1 MQSFISETLDDILQ
15 TTKSFQN
22 VVFVLPSQRAKVFVK
37 QTFKDKISV
46 GFLPEMLNIEQFIQQ
61 VSGVQKADNIQL
73 LFHFYTIYKSVEK
86 NPDSFDTFSS
96 WALTVLQDFNEI
108 DQHLINPTDIFIYLR
123 DIERL
128 RKWSVKGTFKETE
141 LIKDHYSF
149 LEKLSI
155 YYSAFY
161 QFLIDENIGY
171 QGLMYRE
178 AFKKIDTFLNKN
190 EDKKIFFIGFNAL
203 NKAEELLFQKVL
215 ENGNSEIYWDIDETF
230 FNSTHQA
237 GKFIRKYKKEWKYFE
252 NRKLKSLGNTF
263 LAPKKIEVIGV
274 AKNNTQIKYIGEIL
288 EKNTNF
294 KNTALVLADETLLPI
309 TLNSLPKNIEA
320 INITMGY
327 PLKDIPTTNLLFS
340 IFQLFI
346 SQEKLQK
353 KSVNQ
358 FYYKDIIRFFK
369 HQSIYGLIASVD
381 AFTSEIAKENQ
392 TFINENRLAKFLEN
406 QTPEVENVVLN
417 LFKPF
422 DNVINFID
430 RVLDLINLLKEEV
443 DALEKEYLFRFYTVF
458 TQLKTLQNEFQY
470 FTDLKILSQ
479 FFKQLIA
486 SESLSFQGEP
496 LKGLQLMGMLETRV
510 LDFENIILA
519 SANEGVLPA
528 SSQQNSFIPFDV
540 KIEFGLPTYR
550 EKDAIFSYH
559 FFRLL
564 QRAKNIF
571 ILYNTEHD
579 VFGSGEKSRFVTQL
593 EMIRT
598 DIVQKIVSPKVLS
611 QKVKLKEIS
620 KNNLVFDRLRE
631 LAHNGFSPS
640 SLTNYLYNPMAFY
653 KQKILR
659 IKEFDDV
666 EETVAYNTLG
676 TVVHE
681 TLDELYKP
689 FIGKFLTV
697 DAISKME
704 KITKDLVVKHFK
716 IHFKNGDL
724 RTGKNR
730 LIFEVAN
737 RFVVN
742 FLAQEKK
749 LLKDQNNQLKII
761 ATEEN
766 LSAKIEIEGID
777 FPIKIHGNVDRVDE
791 LNGEFRII
799 DYKSGMVKSSELK
812 VLNFAELRE
821 REQYK
826 AIQVLLYAF
835 LYTKSKKY
843 NSSKNLKG
851 GIFSFKN
858 LNQEFLAINFSSNYR
873 SPDTTIT
880 PEKLDQFLEEIKGY
894 IREIYNPAIDFI
906 EPADLKY

>member
-15 TTKSFQN
+15 TTKSFEN

-37 QTFKDKISV
+37 QTFKDKIAV
-46 GFLPEMLNIEQFIQQ
+46 GFLPEMLNIEQFIHQI
-61 VSGVQKADNIQL
+61 SGVQKADNIQL
-73 LFHFYTIYKSVEK
+73 LFHFYTIYKSIEK
-86 NPDSFDTFSS
+86 NPDSFGTFST

-108 DQHLINPTDIFIYLR
+108 DQHLINTKEIFIYLR

-141 LIKDHYSF
+141 LIKDHYFF
-149 LEKLSI
+149 LEKLNN
-155 YYSAFY
+155 YYTAFY
-161 QFLIDENIGY
+161 QFLLDNNIGY

-178 AFKKIDTFLNKN
+178 ASKKVAAFLDKN
-190 EDKKIFFIGFNAL
+190 TDKKFFFIGFNAL

-215 ENGNSEIYWDIDETF
+215 ENGNSEIYWDIDEAF
-230 FNSTHQA
+230 FNSNHQA
-237 GKFIRKYKKEWKYFE
+237 GKFIRKYKKEWKYYE
-252 NRKLKSLGNTF
+252 KNKLKSLGNTF
-263 LAPKKIEVIGV
+263 SAPKKIQVIGA

-288 EKNTNF
+288 EEHPDF

-309 TLNSLPKNIEA
+309 TLNSLPKNINA

-327 PLKDIPTTNLLFS
+327 PLKDIPTTSLLFS
-340 IFQLFI
+340 IFQLFV

-353 KSVNQ
+353 SSINEY
-358 FYYKDIIRFFK
+358 YYKDVIRFFK
-369 HQSIYGLIASVD
+369 HQSIYGLISNID
-381 AFTSEIAKENQ
+381 NFTAEIAKENQ
-392 TFINENRLAKFLEN
+392 TFISEKLLEKFLEN
-406 QTPEVENVVLN
+406 QTLEVKRVILN
-417 LFKPF
+417 LFKTF
-422 DNVINFID
+422 DSVSNFIE
-430 RVLDLINLLKEEV
+430 RILDLINLLKEDV
-443 DALEKEYLFRFYTVF
+443 NDLEKEYLFRFYTVF
-458 TQLKTLQNEFQY
+458 TQLKTLQNEFEY
-470 FTDLKILSQ
+470 FTDLKTLSL
-479 FFKQLIA
+479 FFRQLIG

-540 KIEFGLPTYR
+540 KVEFGLPTYR

-559 FFRLL
+559 FFRLI
-564 QRAKNIF
+564 QRAKNVF

-593 EMIRT
+593 EMMRT
-598 DIVQKIVSPKVLS
+598 DIVHKIVSPKVVA
-611 QKVKLKEIS
+611 QKTELKEIT
-620 KNNLVFDRLRE
+620 KNELVFERLKE
-631 LAHNGFSPS
+631 LATQGFSPS
-640 SLTNYLYNPMAFY
+640 SLTNYLYNPVAFY

-689 FIGKFLTV
+689 FIGQFLTA
-697 DAISKME
+697 DDILEME
-704 KITKDLVVKHFK
+704 KIANDLVVKHFK
-716 IHFKNGDL
+716 IQFKNGDL
-724 RTGKNR
+724 STGKNR

-737 RFVVN
+737 RFVTN
-742 FLAQEKK
+742 FLTQEKL
-749 LLKDQNNQLKII
+749 LLKDKKNQLKII

-766 LSAKIEIEGID
+766 LSAEIEIDGID

-791 LNGEFRII
+791 LNGEIRII
-799 DYKSGMVKSSELK
+799 DYKSGMVQSSELK
-812 VLNFAELRE
+812 VLDFEQLRAK
-821 REQYK
+821 EQYK
-826 AIQVLLYAF
+826 AIQVLLYGF
-835 LYTKSKKY
+835 LFTKSK
-843 NSSKNLKG
+843 NFDNSKNLKA

-858 LNQEFLAINFSSNYR
+858 LNQGFLSINFSSNYR
-873 SPDTTIT
+873 TPDFTIT
-880 PEKLDQFLEEIKGY
+880 EEKLEEFLVEIKKY
-894 IREIYNPAIDFI
+894 IKEIYNPAIGFI
-906 EPADLKY
+906 EPPDLKY

>member
-392 TFINENRLAKFLEN
+392 TFIDENRLAKFLEN

-697 DAISKME
+697 DAISEME

>member
-252 NRKLKSLGNTF
+252 NKKLKSLGNTF
-263 LAPKKIEVIGV
+263 LAPKKIEVIGA

-288 EKNTNF
+288 EKKTNF

-593 EMIRT
+593 EMMRT
-598 DIVQKIVSPKVLS
+598 DIVQKIVSPKVLA

-777 FPIKIHGNVDRVDE
+777 FPVKIHGNVDRVDE
-791 LNGEFRII
+791 LNGEIRII

-880 PEKLDQFLEEIKGY
+880 PEKLDQFLKEIKGY

>member
-263 LAPKKIEVIGV
+263 LAPKKIEVIGA

-593 EMIRT
+593 EMMRT

-697 DAISKME
+697 DAISEME

-777 FPIKIHGNVDRVDE
+777 FPVKIHGNVDRVDE
-791 LNGEFRII
+791 LNGEIRII

>member
-15 TTKSFQN
+15 TTKSFEN

-73 LFHFYTIYKSVEK
+73 LFHFYTIYKNVEK

-108 DQHLINPTDIFIYLR
+108 DQHLINAKDIFIYLR

-149 LEKLSI
+149 LEKLHT
-155 YYSAFY
+155 YYTAFY

-178 AFKKIDTFLNKN
+178 ASKKIDDFLNKN
-190 EDKKIFFIGFNAL
+190 ASKKIFFIGFNAL

-215 ENGNSEIYWDIDETF
+215 ENGNSEIYWDIDEAF
-230 FNSTHQA
+230 FNSNHQA

-252 NRKLKSLGNTF
+252 NKKLKSLGNTF
-263 LAPKKIEVIGV
+263 LSPKKIQVIGA

-288 EKNTNF
+288 EENPDF

-309 TLNSLPKNIEA
+309 TLNSLPKNIQA

-327 PLKDIPTTNLLFS
+327 PLKDIPTTSLLFS
-340 IFQLFI
+340 VFQLFV

-353 KSVNQ
+353 KSVNE
-358 FYYKDIIRFFK
+358 FYYKDVIRFFK
-369 HQSIYGLIASVD
+369 HQSIYGLISTID
-381 AFTSEIAKENQ
+381 DFTSEIAKENQ
-392 TFINENRLAKFLEN
+392 TFINEERLLEFLED
-406 QTPEVENVVLN
+406 QTVEVKNVVLN

-422 DNVINFID
+422 DVVDDFID
-430 RVLDLINLLKEEV
+430 RILDLINLLKEDV
-443 DALEKEYLFRFYTVF
+443 NSLEKEYLFRFHTVF
-458 TQLKTLQNEFQY
+458 TQLKTLQNEFHY

-479 FFKQLIA
+479 FFQQLIS

-564 QRAKNIF
+564 QRAKNVF

-593 EMIRT
+593 EMMRT
-598 DIVQKIVSPKVLS
+598 DIVQKIVSPKVVA
-611 QKVKLKEIS
+611 QKVELKEIA
-620 KNNLVFDRLRE
+620 KNDLVFERLRE
-631 LAHNGFSPS
+631 LAKAGFSPS
-640 SLTNYLYNPMAFY
+640 SLTNYLYNPVAFY

-697 DAISKME
+697 DAILQME
-704 KITKDLVVKHFK
+704 KITKYLIVKHFK
-716 IHFKNGDL
+716 LQFKNGDL

-749 LLKDQNNQLKII
+749 LLKDENNQLKII

-766 LSAKIEIEGID
+766 LSAEIEIDGID
-777 FPIKIHGNVDRVDE
+777 FPIRIHGNVDRVDE
-791 LNGEFRII
+791 LNGEIRII

-812 VLNFAELRE
+812 VLNFDQLRE

-835 LYTKSKKY
+835 LYSKSKKY
-843 NSSKNLKG
+843 DSSKNIKA

-858 LNQEFLAINFSSNYR
+858 LNEEFLAINFSSNYR
-873 SPDTTIT
+873 TPDTIIT
-880 PEKLDQFLEEIKGY
+880 QEKLDEFLVEIKLY
-894 IREIYNPAIDFI
+894 IKEIYNPAIGFI

>member
-263 LAPKKIEVIGV
+263 LAPKKIEVIGA

-593 EMIRT
+593 EMMRT

-697 DAISKME
+697 DAISEME

>member
-1 MQSFISETLDDILQ
+1 MQSFISETLDDILL

-178 AFKKIDTFLNKN
+178 AFKKIDTFLNNN

-263 LAPKKIEVIGV
+263 LAPKKIEVIGA

-593 EMIRT
+593 EMMRT

-697 DAISKME
+697 DAISEME

>member
-252 NRKLKSLGNTF
+252 NKKLKSLGNTF
-263 LAPKKIEVIGV
+263 LAPKKIEVIGA

-593 EMIRT
+593 EMMRT
-598 DIVQKIVSPKVLS
+598 DIVQKIVSPKVLA

-777 FPIKIHGNVDRVDE
+777 FPVKIHGNVDRVDE
-791 LNGEFRII
+791 LNGEIRII

>member
-15 TTKSFQN
+15 TTKSFEN

-46 GFLPEMLNIEQFIQQ
+46 GFLPEMLNIEQFIHQI
-61 VSGVQKADNIQL
+61 SGVQKADNIQL

-86 NPDSFDTFSS
+86 NPDSFGTFST

-108 DQHLINPTDIFIYLR
+108 DQHLINTKEIFIYLR

-141 LIKDHYSF
+141 LIKDHYFF
-149 LEKLSI
+149 LEKLNN
-155 YYSAFY
+155 YYTAFY
-161 QFLIDENIGY
+161 QFLMDQNIGY

-178 AFKKIDTFLNKN
+178 ASKKVAAFLEKKT
-190 EDKKIFFIGFNAL
+190 DKKFFFIGFNAL

-215 ENGNSEIYWDIDETF
+215 ENGNSEIYWDIDEAF
-230 FNSTHQA
+230 FNSNHQA
-237 GKFIRKYKKEWKYFE
+237 GKFIRKYKKEWKYYE
-252 NRKLKSLGNTF
+252 KNKLKSLGNTF
-263 LAPKKIEVIGV
+263 SAPKKIQVIGA

-288 EKNTNF
+288 EEHPDF

-309 TLNSLPKNIEA
+309 TLNSLPKNINA

-327 PLKDIPTTNLLFS
+327 PLKDIPTTSLLFS
-340 IFQLFI
+340 IFQLFV

-353 KSVNQ
+353 RSINEY
-358 FYYKDIIRFFK
+358 YYKDVIRFFK
-369 HQSIYGLIASVD
+369 HQSIYGLISNID
-381 AFTSEIAKENQ
+381 NFTAEIAKENQ
-392 TFINENRLAKFLEN
+392 TFISEKLLEKFLEN
-406 QTPEVENVVLN
+406 QTLEVKRVILN
-417 LFKPF
+417 LFKTF
-422 DNVINFID
+422 DSVSNFIE
-430 RVLDLINLLKEEV
+430 RILDLINLLKEGV
-443 DALEKEYLFRFYTVF
+443 NDLEKEYLFRFYTVF
-458 TQLKTLQNEFQY
+458 TQLKTLQNEFEY
-470 FTDLKILSQ
+470 FTDLKTLSL
-479 FFKQLIA
+479 FFRQLVG

-540 KIEFGLPTYR
+540 KVEFGLPTYR

-559 FFRLL
+559 FFRLI
-564 QRAKNIF
+564 QRAKNVF

-593 EMIRT
+593 EMMRT
-598 DIVQKIVSPKVLS
+598 DIVHKIVSPKVVA
-611 QKVKLKEIS
+611 QKTELKEIT
-620 KNNLVFDRLRE
+620 KNELVFERLKE
-631 LAHNGFSPS
+631 LATQGFSPS
-640 SLTNYLYNPMAFY
+640 SLTNYLYNPVAFY

-689 FIGKFLTV
+689 FIGQFLTA
-697 DAISKME
+697 DDILEME
-704 KITKDLVVKHFK
+704 KIANDLVVKHFK
-716 IHFKNGDL
+716 IQFKNGDL
-724 RTGKNR
+724 STGKNR

-737 RFVVN
+737 RFVAN
-742 FLAQEKK
+742 FLTQEKL
-749 LLKDQNNQLKII
+749 LLKDKKNQLKII

-766 LSAKIEIEGID
+766 LSAEIEIDGID

-791 LNGEFRII
+791 LNGEIRII
-799 DYKSGMVKSSELK
+799 DYKSGMVQSSELK
-812 VLNFAELRE
+812 VLDFEQLRAK
-821 REQYK
+821 EQYK
-826 AIQVLLYAF
+826 AIQVLLYGF
-835 LYTKSKKY
+835 LFTKSK
-843 NSSKNLKG
+843 NFDNSKNLKA

-858 LNQEFLAINFSSNYR
+858 LNQGFLSINFSSNYR
-873 SPDTTIT
+873 TPDFTIT
-880 PEKLDQFLEEIKGY
+880 EEKLEEFLVEIKKY
-894 IREIYNPAIDFI
+894 IKEIYNPAIGFI
-906 EPADLKY
+906 EPPDLKY

>member
-15 TTKSFQN
+15 TTKSFEN

-37 QTFKDKISV
+37 QTFKDKITV
-46 GFLPEMLNIEQFIQQ
+46 GFLPEMLNIEQFIHQI
-61 VSGVQKADNIQL
+61 SGVQKADNIQL

-86 NPDSFDTFSS
+86 NPDSFGTFST

-108 DQHLINPTDIFIYLR
+108 DQHLINTKEIFIYLR

-141 LIKDHYSF
+141 LIKDHYFF
-149 LEKLSI
+149 LEKLNN
-155 YYSAFY
+155 YYTAFY
-161 QFLIDENIGY
+161 QFLLDNNIGY

-178 AFKKIDTFLNKN
+178 ASKKVAAFLGKN
-190 EDKKIFFIGFNAL
+190 TDKKFFFIGFNAL

-215 ENGNSEIYWDIDETF
+215 ENGNSEIYWDIDEAF
-230 FNSTHQA
+230 FNSNHQA
-237 GKFIRKYKKEWKYFE
+237 GKFIRKYKKEWKYYE
-252 NRKLKSLGNTF
+252 KNKLKSLGNTF
-263 LAPKKIEVIGV
+263 SAPKKIQVIGA

-288 EKNTNF
+288 EEHPDF

-309 TLNSLPKNIEA
+309 TLNSLPKNINA

-327 PLKDIPTTNLLFS
+327 PLKDIPTTSLLFS
-340 IFQLFI
+340 IFQLFV

-353 KSVNQ
+353 SSINEY
-358 FYYKDIIRFFK
+358 YYKDVIRFFK
-369 HQSIYGLIASVD
+369 HQSIYGLISNID
-381 AFTSEIAKENQ
+381 NFTAEIAKENQ
-392 TFINENRLAKFLEN
+392 TFISEKLLEKFLEN
-406 QTPEVENVVLN
+406 QTLEVKRVILN
-417 LFKPF
+417 LFKTF
-422 DNVINFID
+422 DSVSNFIE
-430 RVLDLINLLKEEV
+430 RILDLINLLKEDV
-443 DALEKEYLFRFYTVF
+443 NDLEKEYLFRFYTVF
-458 TQLKTLQNEFQY
+458 TQLKTLQNEFEY
-470 FTDLKILSQ
+470 FTDLKTLSL
-479 FFKQLIA
+479 FFRQLIG

-540 KIEFGLPTYR
+540 KVEFGLPTYR

-559 FFRLL
+559 FFRLI
-564 QRAKNIF
+564 QRAKNVF

-593 EMIRT
+593 EMMRT
-598 DIVQKIVSPKVLS
+598 DIVHKIVSPKVVA
-611 QKVKLKEIS
+611 QKTELKEIT
-620 KNNLVFDRLRE
+620 KNELVFERLKE
-631 LAHNGFSPS
+631 LATQGFSPS
-640 SLTNYLYNPMAFY
+640 SLTNYLYNPVAFY

-689 FIGKFLTV
+689 FIGQFLTA
-697 DAISKME
+697 DDILEME
-704 KITKDLVVKHFK
+704 KIANDLVVKHFK
-716 IHFKNGDL
+716 IQFKNGDL
-724 RTGKNR
+724 STGKNR

-737 RFVVN
+737 RFVTN
-742 FLAQEKK
+742 FLTQEKL
-749 LLKDQNNQLKII
+749 LLKDKKNQLKII

-766 LSAKIEIEGID
+766 LSAEIEIDGID

-791 LNGEFRII
+791 LNGEIRII
-799 DYKSGMVKSSELK
+799 DYKSGMVQSSELK
-812 VLNFAELRE
+812 VLDFEQLRAK
-821 REQYK
+821 EQYK
-826 AIQVLLYAF
+826 AIQVLLYGF
-835 LYTKSKKY
+835 LFTKSK
-843 NSSKNLKG
+843 NFDNSKNLKA

-858 LNQEFLAINFSSNYR
+858 LNQGFLSINFSSNYR
-873 SPDTTIT
+873 TPDFTIT
-880 PEKLDQFLEEIKGY
+880 EEKLEEFLVEIKKY
-894 IREIYNPAIDFI
+894 IKEIYNPAIGFI
-906 EPADLKY
+906 EPPDLKY

>member
-697 DAISKME
+697 DAISEME

>member
-1 MQSFISETLDDILQ
+1 MQSFISETLDDILL

-593 EMIRT
+593 EMMRT
-598 DIVQKIVSPKVLS
+598 DIVQKIVSPKVLA

-697 DAISKME
+697 DAISEME

-777 FPIKIHGNVDRVDE
+777 FPVKIHGNVDRVDE
-791 LNGEFRII
+791 LNGEIRII

>member
-1 MQSFISETLDDILQ
+1 MQSFISETLDDILL

-593 EMIRT
+593 EMMRT

-697 DAISKME
+697 DAISEME

>member
-1 MQSFISETLDDILQ
+1 MQSFISETLDDILL

-593 EMIRT
+593 EMMRT

-697 DAISKME
+697 DAISEME

-791 LNGEFRII
+791 LNGEIRII

>member
-1 MQSFISETLDDILQ
+1 MDY
-15 TTKSFQN
+15 
-22 VVFVLPSQRAKVFVK
+22 
-37 QTFKDKISV
+37 
-46 GFLPEMLNIEQFIQQ
+46 
-61 VSGVQKADNIQL
+61 VQ
-73 LFHFYTIYKSVEK
+73 
-86 NPDSFDTFSS
+86 
-96 WALTVLQDFNEI
+96 
-108 DQHLINPTDIFIYLR
+108 
-123 DIERL
+123 
-128 RKWSVKGTFKETE
+128 
-141 LIKDHYSF
+141 
-149 LEKLSI
+149 
-155 YYSAFY
+155 
-161 QFLIDENIGY
+161 
-171 QGLMYRE
+171 
-178 AFKKIDTFLNKN
+178 
-190 EDKKIFFIGFNAL
+190 
-203 NKAEELLFQKVL
+203 
-215 ENGNSEIYWDIDETF
+215 
-230 FNSTHQA
+230 
-237 GKFIRKYKKEWKYFE
+237 
-252 NRKLKSLGNTF
+252 
-263 LAPKKIEVIGV
+263 
-274 AKNNTQIKYIGEIL
+274 
-288 EKNTNF
+288 
-294 KNTALVLADETLLPI
+294 
-309 TLNSLPKNIEA
+309 
-320 INITMGY
+320 
-327 PLKDIPTTNLLFS
+327 
-340 IFQLFI
+340 
-346 SQEKLQK
+346 
-353 KSVNQ
+353 
-358 FYYKDIIRFFK
+358 
-369 HQSIYGLIASVD
+369 
-381 AFTSEIAKENQ
+381 
-392 TFINENRLAKFLEN
+392 
-406 QTPEVENVVLN
+406 
-417 LFKPF
+417 
-422 DNVINFID
+422 
-430 RVLDLINLLKEEV
+430 VLD
-443 DALEKEYLFRFYTVF
+443 Y
-458 TQLKTLQNEFQY
+458 
-470 FTDLKILSQ
+470 
-479 FFKQLIA
+479 
-486 SESLSFQGEP
+486 
-496 LKGLQLMGMLETRV
+496 
-510 LDFENIILA
+510 
-519 SANEGVLPA
+519 
-528 SSQQNSFIPFDV
+528 
-540 KIEFGLPTYR
+540 
-550 EKDAIFSYH
+550 
-559 FFRLL
+559 
-564 QRAKNIF
+564 
-571 ILYNTEHD
+571 
-579 VFGSGEKSRFVTQL
+579 
-593 EMIRT
+593 
-598 DIVQKIVSPKVLS
+598 
-611 QKVKLKEIS
+611 
-620 KNNLVFDRLRE
+620 LRE

-697 DAISKME
+697 DAISNME

-777 FPIKIHGNVDRVDE
+777 FPVKIHGNVDRVDE
-791 LNGEFRII
+791 LNGEIRII